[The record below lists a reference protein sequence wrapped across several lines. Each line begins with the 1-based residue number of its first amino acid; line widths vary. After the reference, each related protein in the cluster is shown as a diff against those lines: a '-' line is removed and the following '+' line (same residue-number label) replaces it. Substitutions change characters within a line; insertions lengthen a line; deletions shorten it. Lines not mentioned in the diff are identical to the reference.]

1 MDRSLMTRQPSHPG
15 EILRTLYM
23 EPLSLTITELAAC
36 LGISRKTLSAI
47 ANGRASVTVDM
58 ALRLAKAFN
67 TTPESWLNAQMNLDI
82 WKARQGSQAW
92 QKVKAIFMPNLEGS
106 EAN

>member
-1 MDRSLMTRQPSHPG
+1 MDHSLMTRQPSHPG

-47 ANGRASVTVDM
+47 VNGRASVTVDM

-82 WKARQGSQAW
+82 WKARQGSQSW
-92 QKVKAIFMPNLEGS
+92 QKVKAVFMPNLEGS

>member
-23 EPLSLTITELAAC
+23 EPLSLTITELSAK

-47 ANGRASVTVDM
+47 VNGRASITVDM

-82 WKARQGSQAW
+82 WKARQGSQPW
-92 QKVKAIFMPNLEGS
+92 QKVKAVFMPNLEGS